1 METLCGDWMIRRE
14 KAEYELPVEG
24 VRWTRGAGHPAGLFL
39 LDGRCHMVALGSPA
53 EEVLV
58 ERGAIH
64 FASVTFDRQA
74 PPAGEPRTVRTVS
87 ARTAAR
93 WV

>member
-1 METLCGDWMIRRE
+1 MIRRE

-24 VRWTRGAGHPAGLFL
+24 VRWTRGAGHPAGLFFL
-39 LDGRCHMVALGSPA
+39 EGRCHLVALGSPA

-64 FASVTFDRQA
+64 FASVRFDREA
-74 PPAGEPRTVRTVS
+74 RPSSEPPRVRSVPAGV
-87 ARTAAR
+87 AAR